1 MNRLFVKISLMF
13 GNYWCKQYERIFQK
27 YKWLEHDYE
36 ILKDKYERLKGTV
49 QKFEDRRER

>member
-1 MNRLFVKISLMF
+1 MNRLFVKISLLF

-36 ILKDKYERLKGTV
+36 ILKDKYERLQSTV
-49 QKFEDRRER
+49 QRFENRRIE